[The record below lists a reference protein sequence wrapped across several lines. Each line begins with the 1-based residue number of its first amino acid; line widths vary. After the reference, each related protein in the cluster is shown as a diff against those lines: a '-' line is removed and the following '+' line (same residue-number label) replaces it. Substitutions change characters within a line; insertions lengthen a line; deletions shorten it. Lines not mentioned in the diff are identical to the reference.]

1 MSMNPNAGTPPVY
14 EAARG
19 DYKGEEAVWLKY
31 GDYEAAV
38 LPRVGGNLI
47 AYRDTK
53 RNFNFLRE
61 PEDMQAFVADPGTHG
76 IPPLF
81 PPNRYDAGLLRWN
94 GEDYSFPVNEEAT
107 GNFLH
112 GYLHTLPWEVEA
124 FGATEASSFVSVVH
138 RVDSNHKMYAYFP
151 YAFTLRIRYTLSALG
166 LEQDVA
172 LFNESGRKL
181 PALLAFHTAL
191 NAPFAEGSSSEDCR
205 IKVTIGQR
213 RELDGRMLP
222 TGGFQ
227 PLAVWEEEMREGGV
241 NPYVD
246 AMDNHY
252 TAVPQGGRNRAEITD
267 TRIGV
272 KVVYDVGTSYRH
284 WMIWNSG
291 ASGSFICPE
300 PQVNLVNAPNL
311 SLPFEEMGLFAIEP
325 GEIWQASSRIYAVD
339 LVSGV

>member
-1 MSMNPNAGTPPVY
+1 MNPIPGTPPVY
-14 EAARG
+14 EAKRG
-19 DYKGEEAVWLKY
+19 EYQGEEAIWLNY

-38 LPRVGGNLI
+38 LPKIGGNLI
-47 AYRDTK
+47 AFRDKK
-53 RNFNFLRE
+53 REFNFLRE

-81 PPNRYDAGLLRWN
+81 PPNRYDGGLLKWN
-94 GEDYSFPVNEEAT
+94 GEEYHFPINEEAT

-112 GYLHTLPWEVEA
+112 GYVHTLPWEVEA
-124 FGATEASSFVSVVH
+124 FGASEAESFVTVTH
-138 RVDSNHKMYAYFP
+138 RVDEGHRMYEYFP
-151 YAFTLRIRYTLSALG
+151 YAFTLRIRYSLSALG
-166 LEQDVA
+166 LEQDVT
-172 LFNESGRKL
+172 LLNESGREF

-191 NAPFAEGSSSEDCR
+191 NAPFAKESQSDDCT

-213 RELDGRMLP
+213 REMSNRMLP
-222 TGGFQ
+222 TGEFQ
-227 PLAVWEEEMREGGV
+227 ALTEWEEEMRELGV

-246 AMDNHY
+246 SMDNHY
-252 TAVPQGGRNRAEITD
+252 TAVPQQGRNRAEITD

-291 ASGSFICPE
+291 AGGSFICPE
-300 PQVNLVNAPNL
+300 PQVNMVNAPNEK
-311 SLPFEEMGLFAIEP
+311 LPSDEIGLFAIEP
-325 GEIWQASSRIYAVD
+325 GEIWQATSRIYAVD